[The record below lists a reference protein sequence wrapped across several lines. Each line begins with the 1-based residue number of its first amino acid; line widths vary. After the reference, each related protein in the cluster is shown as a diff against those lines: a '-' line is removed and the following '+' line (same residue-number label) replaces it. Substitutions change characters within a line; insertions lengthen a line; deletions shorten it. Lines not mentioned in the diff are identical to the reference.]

1 MWRKGNSSS
10 VLMEMQIG
18 AANMENSKEFLQKTK
33 NWTETGL
40 GPGTLN
46 YSAAVLAPG
55 QIYTQVTKYKE
66 I

>member
-1 MWRKGNSSS
+1 
-10 VLMEMQIG
+10 MEMQIG

-55 QIYTQVTKYKE
+55 QIYPQVTKYKE